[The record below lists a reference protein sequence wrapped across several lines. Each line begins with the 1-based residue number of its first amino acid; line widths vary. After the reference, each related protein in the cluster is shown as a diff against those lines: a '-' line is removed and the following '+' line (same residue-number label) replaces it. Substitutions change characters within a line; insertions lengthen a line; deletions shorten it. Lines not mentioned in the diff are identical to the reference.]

1 MIRTDTE
8 YKNTLK
14 RLEEDKQAMDAYK
27 KSYIEQGFE
36 REELDRLMQP
46 LISFHNQLKEEV
58 EAYERIKRGDLGAIF
73 NLKSIGRWL
82 IGARIALD
90 LTQKE
95 FAEKTGV
102 SEAQVSRDEI
112 NEYHGITLDR
122 AQKIIDVL
130 GIHFKAEIEEP
141 TPFDKKHDDSKYVFA

>member
-1 MIRTDTE
+1 MKKTKAME
-8 YKNTLK
+8 VYK
-14 RLEEDKQAMDAYK
+14 E
-27 KSYIEQGFE
+27 SYIEQGFE
-36 REELDRLMQP
+36 TEELDRLMQP
-46 LISFHNQLKEEV
+46 LISFHNQQKEEV

-82 IGARIALD
+82 IGARIALN
-90 LTQKE
+90 LSQKE

-122 AQKIIDVL
+122 AQKIIDAL

-141 TPFDKKHDDSKYVFA
+141 TPFDKSHDDSKYVIA

>member
-1 MIRTDTE
+1 MKKTKAME
-8 YKNTLK
+8 VYK
-14 RLEEDKQAMDAYK
+14 E
-27 KSYIEQGFE
+27 SYIEQGFE
-36 REELDRLMQP
+36 TEELDRLMQP

-82 IGARIALD
+82 IGARIALN
-90 LTQKE
+90 LSQKE

-122 AQKIIDVL
+122 AQKIIDAL
-130 GIHFKAEIEEP
+130 GIHSKAEIEEP
-141 TPFDKKHDDSKYVFA
+141 TPFDKRHDDSKYVIA

>member
-14 RLEEDKQAMDAYK
+14 RLKEDKKAMEAYK
-27 KSYIEQGFE
+27 QNFIEQGYE
-36 REELDRLMQP
+36 GEELDRLMQP

-82 IGARIALD
+82 IGARIALN

-122 AQKIIDVL
+122 AQKIIDAL

-141 TPFDKKHDDSKYVFA
+141 TPFIKKHDDSKYAFA

>member
-1 MIRTDTE
+1 MIRTNTE
-8 YKNTLK
+8 YKNTLN
-14 RLEEDKQAMDAYK
+14 RLEEDKKTMGAYK
-27 KSYIEQGFE
+27 QNFIEQGYE
-36 REELDRLMQP
+36 GEELNRLMQP

-82 IGARIALD
+82 IGARIALE

-102 SEAQVSRDEI
+102 TEAQVSRDEI

-122 AQKIIDVL
+122 AQKIIDAL
-130 GIHFKAEIEEP
+130 NIHFKAEIEEP
-141 TPFDKKHDDSKYVFA
+141 TPFDKKHDDSKYAFA

>member
-1 MIRTDTE
+1 MKKTKAME
-8 YKNTLK
+8 VYK
-14 RLEEDKQAMDAYK
+14 E
-27 KSYIEQGFE
+27 SYIEQGFE
-36 REELDRLMQP
+36 TEELDRLMQP

-82 IGARIALD
+82 IGARIALN
-90 LTQKE
+90 LSQKE

-122 AQKIIDVL
+122 AQKIIDAL
-130 GIHFKAEIEEP
+130 GIHSKAEIEEP
-141 TPFDKKHDDSKYVFA
+141 TPFDKSHDDSKYVIA